1 MTVSSRRTFPNQ
13 MNGQWKRETWRDQ
26 TISETMDSSRS
37 TKTENKWAKDIP
49 TQRNAQRHRLLHMTL
64 ERHKYMHT
72 QMQKIYYCLLNA
84 HMWTKDVHIDKRDRA
99 HVKKT
104 QYTHT
109 HTHTQCCL
117 LIDVFAPL
125 AVGCFNV

>member
-1 MTVSSRRTFPNQ
+1 MNNRKEKHGEIKPFQRLWTAVFPPRWKTSGQRTYPHKE
-13 MNGQWKRETWRDQ
+13 MHKDT
-26 TISETMDSSRS
+26 DS
-37 TKTENKWAKDIP
+37 
-49 TQRNAQRHRLLHMTL
+49 LHMTL

-84 HMWTKDVHIDKRDRA
+84 HMWTKDVHIDKRDRT

-104 QYTHT
+104 QYMRTPTPTPTHT

-117 LIDVFAPL
+117 LIDVFASL
-125 AVGCFNV
+125 AVGCLYCHNV